1 MRIDALPDA
10 ADNLLAIRNTEP
22 QECSLK
28 TKFAVAAMAL
38 ALTTSVQGQEDSSVS
53 LGLQVYALYQEASS
67 SLDGRD
73 DNAFGNINRFFGDWT
88 IFRSDTGNLGRVE
101 WRVESRSNI
110 GNFQAPGSLGSATGI
125 AALSPGFGYSEDF
138 DPDLDVL
145 NWTQVFANGRGKFTA
160 GRLAFDL
167 YFDDFPFLTY
177 TRGFMNRSFIINPT
191 MPTAGSGAL
200 GGVVEGFVTDHI
212 WLGTQIFDA
221 NAVSGEFDWDTVEE
235 GEWLKAVEI
244 GYAPSIAERY
254 NNRIQFT
261 YWEKD
266 ERTLAGVSKG
276 SGWAVSAIHEIGEKY
291 LPFIRLGHSDGG
303 AGVVAESAIS
313 AGVEIAQR
321 SDNVWT
327 AGAGWAKPSRKTFG
341 PGLDNETVLETSYTF
356 QLSEK
361 FSITPDVQV
370 VFNPANDPS
379 RSSVWVFGLRAL
391 FSM

>member
-1 MRIDALPDA
+1 
-10 ADNLLAIRNTEP
+10 
-22 QECSLK
+22 LK
-28 TKFAVAAMAL
+28 TRFAVAVLAL
-38 ALTTSVQGQEDSSVS
+38 ALTAPVQSQEDSSVS
-53 LGLQVYALYQEASS
+53 LGLQVYALYQDASS

-88 IFRSDTGNLGRVE
+88 VFRGDTGGLGRFE
-101 WRVESRSNI
+101 WRVESRSNV
-110 GNFQAPGSLGSATGI
+110 GGFQAPGSLGSATGI
-125 AALSPGFGYSEDF
+125 AALSPGFGYSENF
-138 DPDLDVL
+138 EPDIAIL
-145 NWTQVFANGRGKFTA
+145 NWTQIFGNGRAKYSV

-200 GGVVEGFVTDHI
+200 GGALEGFVSDHI

-221 NAVSGEFDWDTVEE
+221 AAVSGEFDWDTVEE

-266 ERTLAGVSKG
+266 ERSLAGVSKG
-276 SGWAVSAIHEIGEKY
+276 SGWAVSAIHELSDRY
-291 LPFIRLGHSDGG
+291 LPFVRFGHSDGG

-313 AGVEIAQR
+313 AGVEITQR
-321 SDNVWT
+321 FDHVWT
-327 AGAGWAKPSRKTFG
+327 VGAGWAKPSRKTFG
-341 PGLDNETVLETSYTF
+341 RGLNNETVLETSYRF
-356 QLSEK
+356 QLSES

-370 VFNPANDPS
+370 VFNPANNPD
-379 RSSVWVFGLRAL
+379 RSSVWVLGLRVL

>member
-1 MRIDALPDA
+1 M
-10 ADNLLAIRNTEP
+10 
-22 QECSLK
+22 K
-28 TKFAVAAMAL
+28 TKFAVAVLAL
-38 ALTTSVQGQEDSSVS
+38 ALTLPVQGQEESSVS
-53 LGLQVYALYQEASS
+53 LGLQVYALYQDASS
-67 SLDGRD
+67 SLEDRD
-73 DNAFGNINRFFGDWT
+73 SDAFGNINRFFGDWT
-88 IFRSDTGNLGRVE
+88 VFRGDTGNLGRFE

-110 GNFQAPGSLGSATGI
+110 GSYQAPGSLRSATGI

-138 DPDLDVL
+138 EPDLAIL
-145 NWTQVFANGRGKFTA
+145 NWTQVFANGRGKYSV

-200 GGVVEGFVTDHI
+200 GGVVEGFVTDNI

-221 NAVSGEFDWDTVEE
+221 NAASGEFDWDTVEE
-235 GEWLKAVEI
+235 GKWLKAVEI

-276 SGWAVSAIHEIGEKY
+276 SGWAVSAIRQLDKY
-291 LPFIRLGHSDGG
+291 LPFIRFGHSDGG

-313 AGVEIAQR
+313 AGVEVAQN

-327 AGAGWAKPSRKTFG
+327 VGAGWAKPSRETFG
-341 PGLDNETVLETSYTF
+341 PGLSNETVLETSYTF
-356 QLSEK
+356 QLSQK

>member
-1 MRIDALPDA
+1 M
-10 ADNLLAIRNTEP
+10 
-22 QECSLK
+22 K
-28 TKFAVAAMAL
+28 TQFAVAVLAL
-38 ALTTSVQGQEDSSVS
+38 ALTIPVQGQEESNVS
-53 LGLQVYALYQEASS
+53 LGLQVYALYQDASS

-88 IFRSDTGNLGRVE
+88 VFRGDTGNLGRVE
-101 WRVESRSNI
+101 WRVESRSNV

-125 AALSPGFGYSEDF
+125 AALSPGFGYSENF
-138 DPDLDVL
+138 EPDVAIL
-145 NWTQVFANGRGKFTA
+145 NWTQVFANGRGKYAA

-235 GEWLKAVEI
+235 DEWLKAVEI
-244 GYAPSIAERY
+244 GYAPSIADRH

-261 YWEKD
+261 YWQKD
-266 ERTLAGVSKG
+266 DRTLAGVSKG
-276 SGWAVSAIHEIGEKY
+276 SGWAVSAIHELSDRY
-291 LPFIRLGHSDGG
+291 LPFVRFGHSDGG

-313 AGVEIAQR
+313 AGVEIEQR
-321 SDNVWT
+321 FDHVWT
-327 AGAGWAKPSRKTFG
+327 VGAGWAKPSRKTYG
-341 PGLDNETVLETSYTF
+341 TGLDNETVFETSYTF

-370 VFNPANDPS
+370 VFNPANNPDKN
-379 RSSVWVFGLRAL
+379 SVWVFGLRAL
-391 FSM
+391 LSM